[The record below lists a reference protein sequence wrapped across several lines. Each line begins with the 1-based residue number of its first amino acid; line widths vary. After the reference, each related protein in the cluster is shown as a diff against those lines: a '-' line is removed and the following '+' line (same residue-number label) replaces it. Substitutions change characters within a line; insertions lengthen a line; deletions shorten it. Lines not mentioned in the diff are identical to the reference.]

1 MRWDRP
7 TLKQRAKNEL
17 RFSYGKSIGA
27 IGIVFAI
34 SYVIMII
41 ITIIMVAIIIGAA
54 LGPVFINGT
63 NYGIDSGQAGRGATV
78 VSMAMATVMLLITI
92 FVFNPLYVGVY
103 KFSLEAPRGDRRVGN
118 VFAPMKKGNYGAA
131 MKSMFLRMLFMQLG
145 LVVPVGLAFGLAL
158 FATSQIGRT
167 MAMWVFVVL
176 GMIIYLLAIVIELM
190 LYYRWCLVPFIVA
203 DDPSVTGIEALRRS
217 AALTKGQRWELF
229 VLDLSFLGWFAL
241 GALCFGIGVYFV
253 MPYYLAT
260 WAQLFFA
267 LKGELPEQTMAQR
280 LPPYDPAGFYG
291 QTPQQPQPYAPY
303 PSAAQQA
310 PQPYTPSYAAPLSPP
325 QAPESAGPL
334 YPDLGGGID
343 RESD

>member
-17 RFSYGKSIGA
+17 RFSYGKSLGA
-27 IGIVFAI
+27 IGIVLAI
-34 SYVIMII
+34 SYAVMMLVAVIS
-41 ITIIMVAIIIGAA
+41 MVAIVGV
-54 LGPVFINGT
+54 VFSQMFASGGNLT
-63 NYGIDSGQAGRGATV
+63 DAEGIELAVRT
-78 VSMAMATVMLLITI
+78 LLIAGSMLVIAVPLGI
-92 FVFNPLYVGVY
+92 FVFGPLYVGVY

-131 MKSMFLRMLFMQLG
+131 MKGMFLRTLFMFLPMLAPLVLNAV
-145 LVVPVGLAFGLAL
+145 LVVSLIVGNGV
-158 FATSQIGRT
+158 GV
-167 MAMWVFVVL
+167 AMWIQTLVS
-176 GMIIYLLAIVIELM
+176 AIVYIAAYAAVLV
-190 LYYRWCLVPFIVA
+190 LNYRWCLVPFVVA

-303 PSAAQQA
+303 PGAAQQA
-310 PQPYTPSYAAPLSPP
+310 SQPYTPSYATPPTPP

-334 YPDLGGGID
+334 YPDLRGGID
-343 RESD
+343 RE